1 MTPNQ
6 FVQEGEHELVSQN
19 EIIRNL
25 RTQKLCIESKI
36 EALLER
42 RNSFEK
48 RLERWKEKT
57 S

>member
-6 FVQEGEHELVSQN
+6 FIQEGEHELVSQN